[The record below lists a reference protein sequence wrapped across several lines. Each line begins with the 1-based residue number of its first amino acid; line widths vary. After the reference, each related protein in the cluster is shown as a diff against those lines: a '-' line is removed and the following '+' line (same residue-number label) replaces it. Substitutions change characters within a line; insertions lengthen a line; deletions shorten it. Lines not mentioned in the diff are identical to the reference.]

1 VTQKSSETPVTTLA
15 PSGEGGQL
23 ARHDFT
29 PERVKAYAQLQAQFG
44 DGVIMSEEAREATRQ
59 TILAG
64 HTPGQDLWIFGYGSL
79 MWNPAIHVAE
89 SLPATLKGY
98 CRRFAMRL
106 MFGRAMPDKPGLMLC
121 LVPGGECHGIA
132 HRIAAD
138 SVESETSIL
147 WMREMLSGAYSPTWV
162 DLDLGARHI
171 RGVTFVM
178 NESHPRFLPGLDPDE
193 KARRIAVAEGHLG
206 SNRDY
211 LFRTAAA
218 LAESGLKDSYI
229 DDVTARVRSLL
240 DQSQATEGEKP

>member
-1 VTQKSSETPVTTLA
+1 VTQKSSEPPVATLA

-29 PERVKAYAQLQAQFG
+29 PERVRAYAQLQAQFG
-44 DGVIMSEEAREATRQ
+44 DSVLMSEEAREETRQ
-59 TILAG
+59 AILAKHPEG
-64 HTPGQDLWIFGYGSL
+64 KDLWVFGYGSL

-89 SLPATLKGY
+89 SLPAMLSGY

-121 LVPGGECHGIA
+121 LVPGGDCHGIA

-138 SVESETSIL
+138 SVESETRIL
-147 WMREMLSGAYSPTWV
+147 WMREMLSGAYTPTWV
-162 DLDLGARHI
+162 DLDLGGRHI

-178 NESHPRFLPGLDPDE
+178 NEGHPRYLPGLDADE

-229 DDVTARVRSLL
+229 EDVTARVRSMLE
-240 DQSQATEGEKP
+240 QSQATEGAKP